1 VADRSYDGDDFR
13 SRLLLHGALLVIPAR
28 QNRREPSVHDESAYR
43 SRNKVERL
51 ISKRNQFRRG
61 ATRYVQT
68 AASFLT
74 FVELAALA
82 SGLNTPPTPSDRRVP
97 GTPKRIKVE
106 LSPK

>member
-1 VADRSYDGDDFR
+1 MADRSYDDDDFR

-43 SRNKVERL
+43 SHNKVEHL

-74 FVELAALA
+74 SVELAALRIWIKHTSNA
-82 SGLNTPPTPSDRRVP
+82 VRSQGP
-97 GTPKRIKVE
+97 GPPKRIKVE